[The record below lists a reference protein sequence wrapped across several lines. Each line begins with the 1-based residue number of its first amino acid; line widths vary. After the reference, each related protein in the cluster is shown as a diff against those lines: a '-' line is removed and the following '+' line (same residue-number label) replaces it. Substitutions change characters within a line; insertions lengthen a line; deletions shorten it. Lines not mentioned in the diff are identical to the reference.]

1 MAENINWTTLYFPS
15 NERCIAE
22 FEILNE
28 KLEVQ
33 LKADLKK
40 EIYTQNK
47 IKEKEIAI
55 VEYLSKLKKLKEE
68 VLTPESDVYVTPESS
83 PTDIRYSFGH
93 TRCASDS
100 GLSSLIQTAD
110 SKYLSTTN
118 TLYYSLVTVEEVYTC
133 ESADI
138 LEKEL
143 AEQDQLFKSFKS
155 IISREAKSTKS
166 DNKTLILTSPLSRP
180 YSQNNHKHCHKSG
193 KNSKKIKGLDLK
205 LNLKTNFKDCGF
217 RNFENTL
224 RSQNF
229 KNVVNSSNQERSL
242 VYATLQEEAI
252 NACSSGKLG
261 SVCDGPNYSGMSAM
275 SKRQETDECM
285 EAESVGPD
293 SCLEAGSSGYLT
305 GSSPRDHTTS
315 DAFGGDL
322 TEIATSEDIPHDND
336 QSARSSSMSSD
347 AGTWDSTFP
356 PCTEAAIKENYFDDN
371 LKKKHIELGD
381 HDSNLSITSIEKIIH
396 DPFAVHITNSVQSNN
411 TARSNGIKHF
421 ELGHQQGQCILSSN
435 ISREYFTDNLISSQN
450 DSYPLENENTTSKQ
464 NCCNSNEESYIDN
477 KDSRLLNG
485 KNNFFIDAASLLD
498 ESELSSIP
506 TNAVSSNEYESS
518 EVNGFPSWAAENRK
532 VDNSEINKCEQRD
545 ETDCNTNEKVFVE
558 QSDLERR
565 RASLIRRNTFEL
577 ELDDERLAVL
587 RNEYERHKD
596 KVLHH
601 NNVSSSQGTTPCDGF
616 QQYNSLPI
624 NHTEDYGD
632 TPNSLPVALNP
643 FSCNQK
649 CEDDMHSPDSLNNDG
664 PLENPFEK
672 SLKKG
677 NPSYSLPYEVNEEIT
692 IGEKDQE
699 CNQVSFDV
707 TSQKNVIPFE
717 NNEVTYESNTSSGF
731 SSTNNIFKGNTQA
744 LNKIESVPIIS
755 GGVSL
760 KDLSPEKP
768 ISSPLMN
775 RRKAECA
782 PIVSGGSV
790 IELEP
795 ENEQKPRMSGS
806 FASSWIVDMSEPSS
820 KSPPEIRGKELNDTA
835 SSLNSCDSVKSEEVQ
850 RANKMSSSSLGF
862 FISLDDPYDEKS
874 SRDSGYKS
882 SSQQL
887 NKNVESVKNTSKV
900 DSVSSNTNLSNCSSS
915 CGFYVDLSDSH
926 TCTDRITEKE
936 SSVPDKKLFSMFIDI
951 GETGGND
958 GSKSKTSSPHV
969 FKKRTHTRT
978 FSGVFPSKRD
988 DKNRLNDSQMSS
1000 ESSLEMTESP
1010 EVSKHNKPLEKE
1022 ALFNS
1027 ARPTS
1032 ASSNCTAKSSEKTK
1046 KQGFYMFIEADPSP
1060 VPQRRTLP
1068 SGLQP
1073 TSQRHSWNF
1082 ESNNAPGTG
1091 NGNNCDSAPRKAH
1104 RRSHSVS
1111 VNKSLEVMFNVEQ
1124 NENKNYSDSP
1134 LIKGSTSN
1142 SIGYESGP
1150 SSIDETAYRSSNKS
1164 MMASWHGSVK
1174 PSAELQKRIT
1184 KNDWKEPKE
1193 NKANSVIKSP
1203 LDSRTDIVD
1212 EMCESFDRSEEIAYG
1227 NNKGD
1232 DVFDLSNASNE
1243 SSNTGAHNSTFIISD
1258 VSNVANATSSEL
1270 ELTTPTC
1277 DIASQL
1283 SKDDSDKTETDFDDG
1298 EKKSVDVPRTP
1309 DHSISQVEIP
1319 PAEHKFSFVKL
1330 SDMDKE
1336 PKKIPVEGKTVVNR
1350 MSRSIPEASWIESKM
1365 MTRSATSR
1373 SLSRLFPHLN
1383 TSARNLTPDS
1393 GDHETDFSE
1402 ISSMQS
1408 SMDPSALDYDCV
1420 FTTWCYTEGS
1430 TEETDAS
1437 SGTGGPVSRLGE
1449 DLLRMFLDE
1458 ISPDVTVEVGGRR
1471 IKAHKCILSSRC
1483 QYFAAILSGG
1493 WVESAGN
1500 VISLQGFSYNAVHFA
1515 LCHIYSGASNIPD
1528 SINIVEL
1535 ATLADMLCLEGLK
1548 EVIMYTLK
1556 VKYCHFFHKP
1566 CPMCTV
1572 GVLECLPLAAA
1583 YGLDEIYRKSLR
1595 WITKYF
1601 VRVWPTKG
1609 FATLPR
1615 ELLDKCYKQH
1625 IVHMTVDNV
1634 LETVLCCS
1642 KLQGLIPNV
1651 RWAEPVFTLATKL
1664 YEAAVKFIA
1673 QHFCDILSSD
1683 VFMSLGK
1690 EQLWTMSHLEET
1702 LLSAAEKLP
1711 PDQACKCHSHL
1722 YKLTNV
1728 IHSTNSPMDI
1738 KFNEGFVEF
1747 LSLLATTVEAC
1758 LLKQAA
1764 RASRT
1769 PAWTLMEPQLRHKIQ
1784 DAACLVIVPGD
1795 DRRRARHLLKRGETT
1810 NVGKR
1815 PTELVPVKTA
1825 VTDSTPSKKTLPAR
1839 PPPISAVKPKTPQPP
1854 VKTESTGPRPKTWP
1868 YKISEVKSR
1877 YLEPKATPKQ
1887 SPALTAAKPEKTTP
1901 TTRRNVSK
1909 SIISSSDSSRTSS
1922 PAMRRSLPQRPSRS
1936 VPGKREDTLTMST
1949 DSLADPSTS
1958 GNKKKS
1964 DSSTG
1969 AGRGQSFSRVDFVE
1983 KNVQSLYVK
1992 SGGMRVTSG
2001 ETVSRVSLSDAK
2013 SKAMVAARVDGDRP
2027 KYSPVPLSKRSSTHS
2042 SPRIKDSPV
2051 PQVKST
2057 VNSTPSPSLR
2067 RNTLSPKEKSS
2078 STADTKSSLLK
2089 RTSTYR
2095 VQAKSSSPMKVPAT
2109 KPRDTVASP
2118 NVKGNINKIQSK
2130 VNSVKKSAA
2139 NNNILS
2145 NHKTETKPQPMVG
2158 SRSGTFLKD
2167 EPTVLKKPQV
2177 VNVSE

>member
-1408 SMDPSALDYDCV
+1408 SMDPSAL
-1420 FTTWCYTEGS
+1420 EGS

-1556 VKYCHFFHKP
+1556 VKYCHFFHK
-1566 CPMCTV
+1566 V
-1572 GVLECLPLAAA
+1572 
-1583 YGLDEIYRKSLR
+1583 
-1595 WITKYF
+1595 
-1601 VRVWPTKG
+1601 
-1609 FATLPR
+1609 TL
-1615 ELLDKCYKQH
+1615 
-1625 IVHMTVDNV
+1625 
-1634 LETVLCCS
+1634 
-1642 KLQGLIPNV
+1642 
-1651 RWAEPVFTLATKL
+1651 F
-1664 YEAAVKFIA
+1664 
-1673 QHFCDILSSD
+1673 DI
-1683 VFMSLGK
+1683 
-1690 EQLWTMSHLEET
+1690 
-1702 LLSAAEKLP
+1702 
-1711 PDQACKCHSHL
+1711 
-1722 YKLTNV
+1722 
-1728 IHSTNSPMDI
+1728 I
-1738 KFNEGFVEF
+1738 
-1747 LSLLATTVEAC
+1747 
-1758 LLKQAA
+1758 
-1764 RASRT
+1764 
-1769 PAWTLMEPQLRHKIQ
+1769 
-1784 DAACLVIVPGD
+1784 
-1795 DRRRARHLLKRGETT
+1795 
-1810 NVGKR
+1810 
-1815 PTELVPVKTA
+1815 
-1825 VTDSTPSKKTLPAR
+1825 
-1839 PPPISAVKPKTPQPP
+1839 
-1854 VKTESTGPRPKTWP
+1854 
-1868 YKISEVKSR
+1868 
-1877 YLEPKATPKQ
+1877 
-1887 SPALTAAKPEKTTP
+1887 
-1901 TTRRNVSK
+1901 
-1909 SIISSSDSSRTSS
+1909 
-1922 PAMRRSLPQRPSRS
+1922 
-1936 VPGKREDTLTMST
+1936 
-1949 DSLADPSTS
+1949 
-1958 GNKKKS
+1958 
-1964 DSSTG
+1964 
-1969 AGRGQSFSRVDFVE
+1969 
-1983 KNVQSLYVK
+1983 
-1992 SGGMRVTSG
+1992 
-2001 ETVSRVSLSDAK
+2001 
-2013 SKAMVAARVDGDRP
+2013 
-2027 KYSPVPLSKRSSTHS
+2027 
-2042 SPRIKDSPV
+2042 
-2051 PQVKST
+2051 
-2057 VNSTPSPSLR
+2057 
-2067 RNTLSPKEKSS
+2067 NTL
-2078 STADTKSSLLK
+2078 
-2089 RTSTYR
+2089 
-2095 VQAKSSSPMKVPAT
+2095 
-2109 KPRDTVASP
+2109 
-2118 NVKGNINKIQSK
+2118 
-2130 VNSVKKSAA
+2130 
-2139 NNNILS
+2139 
-2145 NHKTETKPQPMVG
+2145 
-2158 SRSGTFLKD
+2158 
-2167 EPTVLKKPQV
+2167 
-2177 VNVSE
+2177 